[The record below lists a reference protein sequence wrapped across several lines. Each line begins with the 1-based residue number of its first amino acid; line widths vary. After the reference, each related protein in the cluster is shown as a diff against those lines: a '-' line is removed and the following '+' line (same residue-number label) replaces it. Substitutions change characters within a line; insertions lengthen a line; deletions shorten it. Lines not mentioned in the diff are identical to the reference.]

1 MSKKETVE
9 EVEVKKSKK
18 LLPIILG
25 SVGAVVVLALL
36 ITCICLNTGPKKMVK
51 NYFSGYTSG
60 NAKKVCKS
68 LNKEILKAMDYSYEE
83 CIDDGEDY
91 LEDAELEDVEIS
103 IGNKKVLSKD
113 SVEEIHDQIEDEID
127 DDFHKISKVIR
138 YRVKLSYEDDEGEE
152 HKETMYVW
160 VAKIKGKW
168 GIIGM
173 NDEKEY
179 ALDVL

>member
-1 MSKKETVE
+1 MPKKEKVE

-36 ITCICLNTGPKKMVK
+36 ITCICLNNNPKKYVK
-51 NYFSGYTSG
+51 NYFVGYTSG

-68 LNKEILKAMDYSYEE
+68 INKAVFKAMDYSYEE
-83 CIDDGEDY
+83 CLDDGEDY
-91 LEDAELEDVEIS
+91 LDDVDLEDVEIT

-113 SVEEIHDQIEDEID
+113 DIEEIHDDIEDEID
-127 DDFHKISKVIR
+127 DSFPKISKIVR
-138 YRVKLSYEDDEGEE
+138 YRVKISYEDDDGNEE
-152 HKETMYVW
+152 KETVYVW

-168 GIIGM
+168 GVIGM
-173 NDEKEY
+173 NDDKEFV
-179 ALDVL
+179 LDVL